1 MKTKKIKLSAI
12 EVFTRYIKEATDI
25 QGAFARHY
33 SQTLS
38 ENIKRKKLLKRYRLA
53 QKVNK

>member
-1 MKTKKIKLSAI
+1 MKTNKNKLSAV
-12 EVFTRYIKEATDI
+12 EVFTRDI
-25 QGAFARHY
+25 QSAFARHY

-38 ENIKRKKLLKRYRLA
+38 ENIKRGIAKKKLLMA

>member
-1 MKTKKIKLSAI
+1 MKTKKNKLSAVEI
-12 EVFTRYIKEATDI
+12 FTRDM
-25 QGAFARHY
+25 QSLFARHY

-38 ENIKRKKLLKRYRLA
+38 ENVRRGLARKKLLMA

>member
-1 MKTKKIKLSAI
+1 MKTNKNKLSAT
-12 EVFTRYIKEATDI
+12 EVFMRNMQSI
-25 QGAFARHY
+25 FAKHY

-38 ENIKRKKLLKRYRLA
+38 ENIRRGIARKKLLMA